1 MSNHQQH
8 LKLYEAKVKTKCGCL
23 QLYCTCAFT
32 ELINQSSNRLCSV
45 TFKLMC
51 MVENCIKP
59 FLTIMCYAE
68 RKCFRAAQGSQGIQ
82 CCRAYYKAHQR
93 ETYESLE
100 LKCNSSIIEQLLMT
114 SCSVVFPCYHSCVL
128 QYLYCMHSASCS
140 VMPARPN
147 FGIACNFYFL
157 LTEVGYRRVA

>member
-1 MSNHQQH
+1 MRLPAVILHLCLYRTNQPVKQSPVLCHLQTHVYGGKLHQ
-8 LKLYEAKVKTKCGCL
+8 AI
-23 QLYCTCAFT
+23 F
-32 ELINQSSNRLCSV
+32 
-45 TFKLMC
+45 M
-51 MVENCIKP
+51 
-59 FLTIMCYAE
+59 MCYAE

-93 ETYESLE
+93 ETEESLE
-100 LKCNSSIIEQLLMT
+100 LECNSSIIEQLLMT
-114 SCSVVFPCYHSCVL
+114 SCSVVFPCNHSCVL